1 MPENHKFISLEDE
14 ILLRRAL
21 HMTYKH
27 EGMAGIYACMGE
39 LNRSLQI
46 TSEVGLELLAEE
58 EKKRSKGDNL

>member
-1 MPENHKFISLEDE
+1 
-14 ILLRRAL
+14 
-21 HMTYKH
+21 MTYKH

-46 TSEVGLELLAEE
+46 TSEVALELLAEE